1 MIVRKARISRIDGAH
16 SAAIPCSA
24 MDARIDAS
32 MACKGQPFS
41 VSCLGN
47 VTQPPRRLVEILFVS
62 VNPHVGRRRLPA
74 VSRVI
79 HLSEDL
85 PEEIVRLVLTFW
97 AHLGFY

>member
-1 MIVRKARISRIDGAH
+1 
-16 SAAIPCSA
+16 

-47 VTQPPRRLVEILFVS
+47 VTQPPRRLVEIICEREPARWAAAPS
-62 VNPHVGRRRLPA
+62 RRFESNSLIPG
-74 VSRVI
+74 
-79 HLSEDL
+79 L

>member
-1 MIVRKARISRIDGAH
+1 
-16 SAAIPCSA
+16 

-62 VNPHVGRRRLPA
+62 VNPHVGRRAPA
-74 VSRVI
+74 PSRRFESN
-79 HLSEDL
+79 LSRTC
-85 PEEIVRLVLTFW
+85 PKGVRLVLTFW
-97 AHLGFY
+97 AHLGY